1 MKPLDIAQKV
11 GPSKIEAMVDEL
23 NSGQFK
29 RILIAGA
36 VSTRIPSSVLS
47 LKARSR
53 LWKDRLMN
61 GLDQGN
67 HAVASSL
74 IYEWLLGR
82 RRSMLEKYLDLLE
95 VKHRRGE
102 TDETFL
108 KTIPEETLRTKAHE
122 LTQDYPAQDVA
133 IYVHFLDHHQ
143 HAAAFLLD
151 TPFLEMLAPREG

>member
-1 MKPLDIAQKV
+1 MKPLDITRKI
-11 GPSKIEAMVDEL
+11 GPEKIENMVDEL

-29 RILIAGA
+29 RILNAGG
-36 VSTRIPSSVLS
+36 VPTRIPSSVLS

-53 LWKDRLMN
+53 LWKDRLLESLS
-61 GLDQGN
+61 GQN
-67 HAVASSL
+67 HDIASTL

-82 RRSMLEKYLDLLE
+82 RRSMLERYLDILK

-108 KTIPEETLRTKAHE
+108 KTIPEETLRSSAQE
-122 LTQDYPAQDVA
+122 LARDFPPQDVA

-143 HAAAFLLD
+143 QAAVFALESAFV
-151 TPFLEMLAPREG
+151 EMLEHRPE

>member
-1 MKPLDIAQKV
+1 MKPRDIAQKI
-11 GPSKIEAMVDEL
+11 GSTKIESMVDEL

-29 RILIAGA
+29 RILIAGD

-53 LWKDRLMN
+53 LWKDRLLD
-61 GLDQGN
+61 GLSTGN
-67 HAVASSL
+67 DNVASAL

-82 RRSMLEKYLDLLE
+82 RRPMLEKYLDLLE

-108 KTIPEETLRTKAHE
+108 KTIPEETLRAKAHE
-122 LTQDYPAQDVA
+122 LAKDYPAQDVA

-143 HAAAFLLD
+143 HAVAFLLE
-151 TPFLEMLAPREG
+151 PAFIEMLAPQAG

>member
-1 MKPLDIAQKV
+1 MKPRDIANKI
-11 GPSKIEAMVDEL
+11 GPAKIETMVDEL

-29 RILIAGA
+29 RILIAGDIP
-36 VSTRIPSSVLS
+36 TRIPSSVLS

-53 LWKDRLMN
+53 LWKDRLLEGLN
-61 GLDQGN
+61 GANDN
-67 HAVASSL
+67 VASAL

-82 RRSMLEKYLDLLE
+82 RRPMLEKYLDLLE

-108 KTIPEETLRTKAHE
+108 KTIPEETLRAKAHE
-122 LTQDYPAQDVA
+122 LAKDFPSQDVA

-143 HAAAFLLD
+143 RAAAFMLEP
-151 TPFLEMLAPREG
+151 TFVEMLVPQAG